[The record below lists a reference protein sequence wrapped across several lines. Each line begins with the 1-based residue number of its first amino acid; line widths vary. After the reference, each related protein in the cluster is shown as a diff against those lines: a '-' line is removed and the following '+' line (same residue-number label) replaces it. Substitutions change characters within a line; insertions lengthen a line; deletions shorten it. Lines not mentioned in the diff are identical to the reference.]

1 MLDINNMK
9 RSDFYYDLPQEL
21 IAQTPVE
28 PRNASRMMK
37 INRQTGE
44 VVHDH
49 FYNLCNYLKK
59 GDLLVLN
66 DSKVLPARIYGER
79 EDTGSFI
86 EFLLVEQKEN
96 MVWEILCRPGK
107 KAKIGTRFVFGGGKL
122 KAEIID
128 VLEDGNRIARFE
140 CEENFFAQA
149 VRQRFH
155 WHSADRQHHLHHR
168 PGVRCLHLRCADLLP
183 GAGAGPHCR
192 ASDSVGLRR
201 AFEP

>member
-107 KAKIGTRFVFGGGKL
+107 KPRPAQDLFWRR
-122 KAEIID
+122 KAEGGD
-128 VLEDGNRIARFE
+128 N
-140 CEENFFAQA
+140 
-149 VRQRFH
+149 
-155 WHSADRQHHLHHR
+155 
-168 PGVRCLHLRCADLLP
+168 
-183 GAGAGPHCR
+183 
-192 ASDSVGLRR
+192 
-201 AFEP
+201 

>member
-107 KAKIGTRFVFGGGKL
+107 KSQDRHKICF
-122 KAEIID
+122 
-128 VLEDGNRIARFE
+128 
-140 CEENFFAQA
+140 
-149 VRQRFH
+149 
-155 WHSADRQHHLHHR
+155 W
-168 PGVRCLHLRCADLLP
+168 
-183 GAGAGPHCR
+183 
-192 ASDSVGLRR
+192 RR
-201 AFEP
+201 

>member
-59 GDLLVLN
+59 VTCLCLTTQRCFLRGYTASVRTQ
-66 DSKVLPARIYGER
+66 AR
-79 EDTGSFI
+79 SLS
-86 EFLLVEQKEN
+86 FLLVEQKEN

-107 KAKIGTRFVFGGGKL
+107 KSQNRHKICFWR
-122 KAEIID
+122 
-128 VLEDGNRIARFE
+128 
-140 CEENFFAQA
+140 
-149 VRQRFH
+149 
-155 WHSADRQHHLHHR
+155 W
-168 PGVRCLHLRCADLLP
+168 
-183 GAGAGPHCR
+183 
-192 ASDSVGLRR
+192 
-201 AFEP
+201 

>member
-59 GDLLVLN
+59 VTCLCLTTQRCFLRGYTV
-66 DSKVLPARIYGER
+66 SVRTQARSLSFACGAER
-79 EDTGSFI
+79 EHGLGDPLQTR
-86 EFLLVEQKEN
+86 KESQD
-96 MVWEILCRPGK
+96 RH
-107 KAKIGTRFVFGGGKL
+107 KICFRRR
-122 KAEIID
+122 KAESGD
-128 VLEDGNRIARFE
+128 N
-140 CEENFFAQA
+140 
-149 VRQRFH
+149 
-155 WHSADRQHHLHHR
+155 
-168 PGVRCLHLRCADLLP
+168 
-183 GAGAGPHCR
+183 
-192 ASDSVGLRR
+192 
-201 AFEP
+201 

>member
-140 CEENFFAQA
+140 CEENFFATLDEIGQM
-149 VRQRFH
+149 
-155 WHSADRQHHLHHR
+155 
-168 PGVRCLHLRCADLLP
+168 PLP
-183 GAGAGPHCR
+183 PYITEK
-192 ASDSVGLRR
+192 L
-201 AFEP
+201 